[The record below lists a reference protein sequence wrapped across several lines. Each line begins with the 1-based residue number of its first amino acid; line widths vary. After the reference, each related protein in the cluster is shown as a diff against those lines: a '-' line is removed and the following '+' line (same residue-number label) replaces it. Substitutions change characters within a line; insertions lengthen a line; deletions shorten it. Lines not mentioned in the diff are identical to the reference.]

1 MYVILFHNI
10 FIASYIKVAYIFQ
23 LKYLVDPAYLKPG
36 EGRLFVQHLSQAT
49 LHIDVWDGDTLH
61 LIGSCAVDLKV
72 RHGEIIFKHVSACH
86 RYHICHWQTLILVE

>member
-1 MYVILFHNI
+1 M
-10 FIASYIKVAYIFQ
+10 Q

-36 EGRLFVQHLSQAT
+36 EGRLFVKHMSQAT

-72 RHGEIIFKHVSACH
+72 S
-86 RYHICHWQTLILVE
+86 ICISYSGKRINRFMLKA